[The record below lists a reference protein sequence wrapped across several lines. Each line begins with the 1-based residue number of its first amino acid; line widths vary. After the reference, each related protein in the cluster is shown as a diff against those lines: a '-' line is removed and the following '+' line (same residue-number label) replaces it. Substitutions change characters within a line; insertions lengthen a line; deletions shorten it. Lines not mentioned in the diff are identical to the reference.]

1 MNQDK
6 EKRIMRIYN
15 GIRAT
20 VLLVFLAL
28 IVYGVL
34 KLNAII

>member
-15 GIRAT
+15 GIRAA
-20 VLLVFLAL
+20 VLLVFLAM
-28 IVYGVL
+28 IVYGVH

>member
-15 GIRAT
+15 GTRAA

-28 IVYGVL
+28 IVYGIL